1 MEKWIVLT
9 VSIVVSL
16 IFGFLI
22 GRNTLKPKGIIHFE
36 PTEDE
41 TGEEIVRCVFKLD
54 LDLDQIMAE
63 RYILFGVSK
72 DDRVMELM
80 KKKS

>member
-1 MEKWIVLT
+1 MENWIIFA
-9 VSIVVSL
+9 VSIIASL
-16 IFGFLI
+16 VFGYLI
-22 GRNTLKPKGIIHFE
+22 GTHSLKPKGVIHFE

-72 DDRVMELM
+72 DDRVTELM

>member
-22 GRNTLKPKGIIHFE
+22 GRYILKPKGVIHFE
-36 PTEDE
+36 PTIDE
-41 TGEEIVRCVFKLD
+41 KGEEIVRCVFKLD

-63 RYILFGVSK
+63 HYILFGVSK
-72 DDRVMELM
+72 DDRVKELM